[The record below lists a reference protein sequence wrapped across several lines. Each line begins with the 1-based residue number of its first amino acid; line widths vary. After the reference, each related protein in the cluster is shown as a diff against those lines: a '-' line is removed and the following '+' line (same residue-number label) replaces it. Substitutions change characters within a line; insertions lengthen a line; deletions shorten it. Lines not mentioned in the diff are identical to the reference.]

1 MVTVVTTKVSWYD
14 YEGVMNQEVKDDDD
28 VLDEMS
34 QEVDSRGEVMRIEM
48 SDL

>member
-1 MVTVVTTKVSWYD
+1 
-14 YEGVMNQEVKDDDD
+14 MNQEVKDDD
-28 VLDEMS
+28 VVDEMS

>member
-1 MVTVVTTKVSWYD
+1 
-14 YEGVMNQEVKDDDD
+14 MNQEVKDDD
-28 VLDEMS
+28 VVGEMS